1 MKWRVGPFT
10 FTVLSHVFLLSSS
23 ELEISAKAVRIVV
36 IGYLIPQ
43 FLISGKQSS
52 WPLENAMASAKI

>member
-1 MKWRVGPFT
+1 MASRSIYIYGFIT
-10 FTVLSHVFLLSSS
+10 SFFYSQS